1 MKKSARFIALL
12 AAVLLIAGSL
22 AGCGGSSETQ
32 RAQTDGKNFT
42 FWCVMD
48 GFSQASLKNYNEML
62 FYQKL
67 EEVTGV
73 HIDFIHPI
81 EGSTGNEAF
90 IAMLT
95 GDDKP
100 DLIEYNWGNY
110 SGGPQQALDDDV
122 IIALNDYLEDHAPN
136 YYDYL
141 EGEKGKANDY
151 MWKLQ
156 ASTDD
161 GRYYGFNVLDIGIQ
175 KCFNGIYV
183 RADLLEKWGMEVPE
197 TIDEWTAIFAKA
209 KSEGFEKPFTSICN
223 YLSFNAESQ
232 HSFNTAYNVGKN
244 FYLEGD
250 KVVFAPF
257 QPGFKEYIAQLAE
270 WSKAGYIDSGFVTN
284 DGAKIESNLYT
295 NVSMAA
301 CGFVGSG
308 IGKILPAGMGKNPEF
323 DLVGCPYPVAEKGG
337 SSEFQPI
344 NPAAS
349 YLAIGITPECG
360 NYEKAIEWCDFIYGK
375 EGMEYQLF
383 GIEGDT
389 YTMVERDGEMHYQ
402 YTDKITK
409 DYEKDGLASVSEAL
423 YHYMLPTNHP
433 GLNQHPDYLY
443 GYYELDRQKEAVL
456 TWNIHAEEAKKH
468 AMPRL
473 SYNEEES
480 REITDIKEIAEAEL
494 EVAICDII
502 LGKKSIDTYDA
513 AIEAAKANGYD
524 RWLEI
529 IQTAYDRYISKFDK

>member
-1 MKKSARFIALL
+1 MKKFLRLIALSVIVIL
-12 AAVLLIAGSL
+12 TLGLLT
-22 AGCGGSSETQ
+22 GCGNSKTQ
-32 RAQTDGKNFT
+32 HSQTDGKTFS

-48 GFSQASLKNYNEML
+48 GFSQASLKNYNEMM

-95 GDDKP
+95 AEKMP
-100 DLIEYNWGNY
+100 DLVEYNWGNY

-122 IIALNDYLEDHAPN
+122 IISLNDYLEDHAPN

-141 EGEKGKANDY
+141 EGEKGKENNY

-161 GRYYGFNVLDIGIQ
+161 GRYYGFNVLDIGVQ
-175 KCFNGIYV
+175 KCFNGIYA
-183 RADLLEKWGMEVPE
+183 RADLLEKWGMDVPE
-197 TIDEWTAIFAKA
+197 TIDDWDAVFAKA
-209 KSEGFEKPFTSICN
+209 KSEGFEKPFTSISD
-223 YLSFNAESQ
+223 YISFKSDAHQ
-232 HSFNTAYNVGKN
+232 SFNTAFNVGKN

-250 KVVFAPF
+250 EVVFAPF
-257 QPGFKEYIAQLAE
+257 QKGFKDYVAQLAE
-270 WSKAGYIDSGFVTN
+270 WTKKGYFDTNFLTN
-284 DGAKIESNLYT
+284 DGAKIESNLY
-295 NVSMAA
+295 NDVSMAA
-301 CGFVGSG
+301 CGFVGSA
-308 IGKILPAGMGKNPEF
+308 IGKIIPAGKSKNPDF
-323 DLVGCPYPVAEKGG
+323 DLVGCPYPVANKGDKG
-337 SSEFQPI
+337 EFQPI

-349 YLAIGITPECG
+349 TLAIGITTECG
-360 NYEKAIEWCDFIYGK
+360 NYEKAIEWCDFIYGE

-402 YTDKITK
+402 YTDKIVK
-409 DYEKDGLASVSEAL
+409 DYEKDGLSSVSEAL

-433 GLNQHPDYLY
+433 GLNQHQDYLY
-443 GYYELDRQKEAVL
+443 GYYELERQKEAVV
-456 TWNIHAEEAKKH
+456 TWNIYASQAMSH
-468 AMPRL
+468 AMPKL
-473 SYNEEES
+473 SYTDEES

-502 LGKKSIDTYDA
+502 LGKKSINTYDD
-513 AIEAAKANGYD
+513 AIKTAKANGYD
-524 RWLEI
+524 RLLG
-529 IQTAYDRYISKFDK
+529 IQQEAYDRFCAKK